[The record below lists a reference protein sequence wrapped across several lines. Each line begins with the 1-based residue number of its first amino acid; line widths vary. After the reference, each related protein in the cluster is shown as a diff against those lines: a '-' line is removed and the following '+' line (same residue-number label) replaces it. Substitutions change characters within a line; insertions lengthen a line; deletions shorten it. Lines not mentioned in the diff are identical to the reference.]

1 MASTHTF
8 DPDYAVAPGSTLDE
22 LIEERGMSQ
31 TELADRT
38 GLARKTINEIIKG
51 KAPLTPE
58 TAQKFELVLQTPAQ
72 FWNERERLFRQRL
85 AAREQESELKKHLG
99 WEKNFPYSE
108 LAARKAVPATGNALH
123 KIWNLCRF
131 FGISQPES
139 IDKIFASL
147 TISGTMF
154 RRQSIAKPKPYLA
167 WTWVR
172 LAEVKAMDIATGNFD
187 TGQFEKCVRAV
198 PGRSASVHDGQSL
211 NTFIDATI
219 ESFRMSGVALVLVP
233 EFAGAAINGAAFW
246 RGNRPIIAVTLRGKR
261 LDGLVFT
268 LLHEAA
274 HVLHHGK
281 KVAVVDAGTD
291 GKTGEGQKIEREA
304 DNAAAEWCIAK
315 EFDSK
320 IMGLQNVTELND
332 LSAKIKVHPELIIGR
347 YAKLTNDY
355 RRFSSLRMKLS
366 WKVEVIPKT
375 GVVGITKATVG

>member
-1 MASTHTF
+1 MAPTHKF
-8 DPDYAVAPGSTLDE
+8 DPDYAVAPGDTLDE

-72 FWNERERLFRQRL
+72 FWNERERLYRQRL
-85 AAREQESELKKHLG
+85 AARAQESELKKHLG

-108 LAARKAVPATGNALH
+108 LAARKAVPARGNALH
-123 KIWNLCRF
+123 KIWNLCSF

-139 IDKIFASL
+139 IDKIFAPL

-172 LAEVKAMDIATGNFD
+172 LAEVKAMDIATDNFD
-187 TGQFEKCVRAV
+187 ADQFAKCVCAIPR
-198 PGRSASVHDGQSL
+198 RTASVHDNQNF
-211 NTFIDATI
+211 NTFIAETI
-219 ESFRMSGVALVLVP
+219 ESFRTSGVALVLVP

-246 RGNRPIIAVTLRGKR
+246 RGDRPIIAVTLRGKR

-274 HVLHHGK
+274 HILHHGK

-291 GKTGEGQKIEREA
+291 DKTGEGQKIEREA
-304 DNAAAEWCIAK
+304 DNAAATWCIAE
-315 EFDSK
+315 EFDSQ
-320 IMGLQNVTELND
+320 IMKLRNATELNQ
-332 LSAKIKVHPELIIGR
+332 LSAEIKVHRDLIIGR
-347 YAKLTNDY
+347 YARLTNDY
-355 RRFSSLRMKLS
+355 VRFSSQKMKLS
-366 WKVEVIPKT
+366 WKVE
-375 GVVGITKATVG
+375 